1 MSKEIEVDFG
11 GITNDNC
18 QQLKLIN
25 TTCFPITYAPGFY
38 KDVVQAKNSDLNK
51 FAYHNGYIIGAI
63 CCRVQDFKV
72 SSGDNGDADA
82 AVSSASGNLDE
93 EEATKKVLYI
103 MTLAVLP
110 AYRGRG
116 VGKKLLQSVLD
127 HVNDADLKEKE
138 GIQEVM
144 LHVQVSNE
152 DGVKFYTDKM
162 GFEKGEKVNDY
173 YTRID
178 PPHAFILRKKL

>member
-25 TTCFPITYAPGFY
+25 TTCFPITYGPGFY
-38 KDVVQAKNSDLNK
+38 KDVVKANNSDLNK

-63 CCRVQDFKV
+63 CCRVQDVKV
-72 SSGDNGDADA
+72 TSGKTTTTTTANGA
-82 AVSSASGNLDE
+82 DE
-93 EEATKKVLYI
+93 EGKDTTKKVLYI

-116 VGKKLLQSVLD
+116 VGRKLLQSVLE
-127 HVNDADLKEKE
+127 HVKDADLKEKE

-162 GFEKGEKVNDY
+162 GFEKGERVDDY

-178 PPHAFILRKKL
+178 PPHAFILRKLL

>member
-38 KDVVQAKNSDLNK
+38 KDVVKAKNSDLNK

-63 CCRVQDFKV
+63 CCRIQDVKV
-72 SSGDNGDADA
+72 P
-82 AVSSASGNLDE
+82 SGNHNNHNNDKE
-93 EEATKKVLYI
+93 TTKKVLYI

-127 HVNDADLKEKE
+127 HVKDADLKEKE

-162 GFEKGEKVNDY
+162 GFEKGERVDDY

-178 PPHAFILRKKL
+178 PPHAFILRKSL